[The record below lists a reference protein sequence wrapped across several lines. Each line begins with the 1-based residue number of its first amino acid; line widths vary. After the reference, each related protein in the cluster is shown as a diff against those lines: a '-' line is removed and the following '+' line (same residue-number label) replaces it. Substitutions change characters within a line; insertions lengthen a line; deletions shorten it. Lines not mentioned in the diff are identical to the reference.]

1 MKNLITSLMVAALMV
16 APIGCDSEPESG
28 GSTGGM
34 PSSAA
39 SKDAPADVDPETG
52 LMRVDDLR
60 DAFGRAEGS
69 SVKAVFPVHLAGQA
83 AEMEEISCA
92 AREFGLKIV
101 EDGCHALGTGSD

>member
-39 SKDAPADVDPETG
+39 SKDAPADVDPDTG
-52 LMRVDDLR
+52 KALSEADVMKIQGPGG
-60 DAFGRAEGS
+60 DADPDAAI
-69 SVKAVFPVHLAGQA
+69 KA
-83 AEMEEISCA
+83 
-92 AREFGLKIV
+92 
-101 EDGCHALGTGSD
+101 DGGGN